1 MKKKEYWM
9 LNIQI
14 NNPELEES
22 IKQTY
27 GDDVQSIAN
36 AFGEFIQQQ
45 RIRQDIAVSI
55 KQLDA
60 GEGIAMAEVMQG
72 IRSQYA

>member
-1 MKKKEYWM
+1 M
-9 LNIQI
+9 
-14 NNPELEES
+14 S

-36 AFGEFIQQQ
+36 AFGEFIKQQ

-55 KQLDA
+55 QQLDA
-60 GEGIAMAEVMQG
+60 GEGMAMIEVMEG
-72 IRSQYA
+72 IRSEYE

>member
-1 MKKKEYWM
+1 M

-14 NNPELEES
+14 NNPELEKN

-36 AFGEFIQQQ
+36 AFGEFIKQQ

-60 GEGIAMAEVMQG
+60 GEGIPLAEVMEG
-72 IRSQYA
+72 IRSKYE

>member
-1 MKKKEYWM
+1 M

-14 NNPELEES
+14 DNPELEAN

-27 GDDVQSIAN
+27 GDDVQSITN

-60 GEGIAMAEVMQG
+60 GEGIAMAEVMEG
-72 IRSQYA
+72 IRRQYA

>member
-1 MKKKEYWM
+1 M

-14 NNPELEES
+14 DNPELEKN

-27 GDDVQSIAN
+27 GDDSQLIAS
-36 AFGEFIQQQ
+36 AFCEFVKQQ
-45 RIRQDIAVSI
+45 RIRRDIGISI

-60 GEGIAMAEVMQG
+60 GEGIPLAEVMEG
-72 IRSQYA
+72 IRSKYE

>member
-1 MKKKEYWM
+1 
-9 LNIQI
+9 
-14 NNPELEES
+14 
-22 IKQTY
+22 
-27 GDDVQSIAN
+27 VQSIAN

-60 GEGIAMAEVMQG
+60 GEGIAMAEVMEG
-72 IRSQYA
+72 IRRQYA

>member
-1 MKKKEYWM
+1 M

-22 IKQTY
+22 IKQAY
-27 GDDVQSIAN
+27 GDDTQSIAN
-36 AFGEFIQQQ
+36 AFAEFIKQQ

-55 KQLDA
+55 QQLDA
-60 GEGIAMAEVMQG
+60 GEGMTMVEVMEG
-72 IRSQYA
+72 IRNEYK

>member
-1 MKKKEYWM
+1 M

-27 GDDVQSIAN
+27 GDDVQLIAN
-36 AFGEFIQQQ
+36 AFGEFIKQQK
-45 RIRQDIAVSI
+45 IRQDIAVSI

-60 GEGIAMAEVMQG
+60 GEGIPMAEVMEG
-72 IRSQYA
+72 IRTEHE

>member
-1 MKKKEYWM
+1 M

-14 NNPELEES
+14 NNPELEEN

-27 GDDVQSIAN
+27 GDDMQSIAN
-36 AFGEFIQQQ
+36 AFGEFIKQQ

-60 GEGIAMAEVMQG
+60 GEGIAMAEVMEG
-72 IRSQYA
+72 IRSEYE

>member
-1 MKKKEYWM
+1 M

-14 NNPELEES
+14 NNPELEEN

-27 GDDVQSIAN
+27 GDDTQSMAN
-36 AFGEFIQQQ
+36 AFGEFIKQQ

-55 KQLDA
+55 QQLDA
-60 GEGIAMAEVMQG
+60 GEGIAMADVMEG
-72 IRSQYA
+72 IRSKYE

>member
-1 MKKKEYWM
+1 M

-14 NNPELEES
+14 DNPELEEN

-27 GDDVQSIAN
+27 GDDVQSMAS
-36 AFGEFIQQQ
+36 AFGEFIKQQ

-60 GEGIAMAEVMQG
+60 GEA
-72 IRSQYA
+72 

>member
-1 MKKKEYWM
+1 M

-14 NNPELEES
+14 DNPELEAN

-27 GDDVQSIAN
+27 GDGVQSIAN

-45 RIRQDIAVSI
+45 RIRQDIALSI

-60 GEGIAMAEVMQG
+60 GEGIAMAEVMEG
-72 IRSQYA
+72 VRSKYE